1 MPSQAL
7 RRGFFILTNSTR
19 RNKMA
24 GKIQNAFGRAFEIW
38 GSLLKITRT
47 IFHPLLNQ
55 RGEVGDSDGADPTN
69 PGDDA
74 LEHDPPD
81 VAPEGGDD
89 KTPAPSDQEPPA
101 DAPGPEPGA
110 EPADKTP
117 ADQPPA
123 DDKPNEEVVQ
133 LTQRIAQMEADLKQ
147 ANDMA
152 QFYGQF
158 YQDQIQAQQQPG
170 QQQQLGPGQ
179 VAEGQPPENIVN
191 PGDWDSQEHTADWV
205 NHTVQSQLQ
214 QGYQQMVLPV
224 LQKVTTALQ
233 GLQLNS
239 AKAGKEDWDDVY
251 GGTMGEIFTMGPDGK
266 VLGVKNPA
274 LLNYF
279 QSQGNPFESMY
290 QYGLTKKTPEKIKQ
304 QVQDQTKKTVEKLSK
319 RPKGPTQPKSGETPK
334 DTPALDWD
342 TPAPEAEKIL
352 DKKGLI

>member
-1 MPSQAL
+1 MSVKAL

-24 GKIQNAFGRAFEIW
+24 GKLQDAFGRAFEIW
-38 GSLLKITRT
+38 GSLRKITRT
-47 IFHPLLNQ
+47 IFHPLMNQ
-55 RGEVGDSDGADPTN
+55 RGEVGDSDGVNPTN

-74 LEHDPPD
+74 LEHDTTGD
-81 VAPEGGDD
+81 VPEGGDD

-110 EPADKTP
+110 EPADKTLV
-117 ADQPPA
+117 DQPLA

-133 LTQRIAQMEADLKQ
+133 LNERIAQMEADLKQ

-179 VAEGQPPENIVN
+179 VAAGQPPENIIN
-191 PGDWDSQEHTADWV
+191 PGEWDSQEHTADWV
-205 NHTVQSQLQ
+205 NHTVQNQLQ
-214 QGYQQMVLPV
+214 QGYQQMIHPV
-224 LQKVTTALQ
+224 LQKITTALQ
-233 GLQLNS
+233 DLQMVS
-239 AKAGKEDWDDVY
+239 AKTGKEDWDDVY
-251 GGTMGEIFTMGPDGK
+251 GETMGEIFTMGPDGK

-279 QSQGNPFESMY
+279 QSQGNPFEAMY

-304 QVQDQTKKTVEKLSK
+304 QVRDHTQKTVEKLSK
-319 RPKGPTQPKSGETPK
+319 RPKGPVQPKGGETPK
-334 DTPALDWD
+334 GTPALDWD
-342 TPAPEAEKIL
+342 TPASEAEQIL

>member
-1 MPSQAL
+1 MDHIFAHKFSQ
-7 RRGFFILTNSTR
+7 
-19 RNKMA
+19 MA
-24 GKIQNAFGRAFEIW
+24 TE
-38 GSLLKITRT
+38 
-47 IFHPLLNQ
+47 
-55 RGEVGDSDGADPTN
+55 GDASGGDPTN

-74 LEHDPPD
+74 LEHDTPE

-89 KTPAPSDQEPPA
+89 KIPAPSDQEPTT

-133 LTQRIAQMEADLKQ
+133 LNQRIAQMEADLKQ

-170 QQQQLGPGQ
+170 QQQLGPGQ
-179 VAEGQPPENIVN
+179 VAEGQPPENIIN
-191 PGDWDSQEHTADWV
+191 PGEWDSQEHTADWV
-205 NHTVQSQLQ
+205 NHTVQNQLQ
-214 QGYQQMVLPV
+214 QGYQQMVLPA
-224 LQKVTTALQ
+224 LQKITSALQ
-233 GLQLNS
+233 GLQLNN

-251 GGTMGEIFTMGPDGK
+251 GATMGEIFTMGPDGK

-304 QVQDQTKKTVEKLSK
+304 QVLDQTQKTVEKLSK

-334 DTPALDWD
+334 DTPELDWE
-342 TPAPEAEKIL
+342 TPPNEAEKIL